1 MLLAALPLRLIR
13 SPGLLE
19 ANVVWLTL
27 DELPIPSLDVGVPVW
42 DG

>member
-1 MLLAALPLRLIR
+1 MLLAAFPIRLIR

-19 ANVVWLTL
+19 ADVVRLTL
-27 DELPIPSLDVGVPVW
+27 DELPIPSPDVGVPVW